1 MLDLSRADEDFLT
14 ERYKD
19 WLTVAS
25 REFRKGFMDGMAC
38 NFQKYPATD
47 MYLSGYAD
55 GYALTQMRDAS
66 SLATEAF
73 QEICPVPEF
82 PSINKGEI

>member
-1 MLDLSRADEDFLT
+1 MLDLSQSDEQFLT

-19 WLTVAS
+19 FLTVAS
-25 REFRKGFMDGMAC
+25 REFRKGFMDGLEC
-38 NFQKYPATD
+38 NCQKYPATD

-66 SLATEAF
+66 QHA
-73 QEICPVPEF
+73 
-82 PSINKGEI
+82 GETL